1 MFNKNSRVKNT
12 LMASGAGIGYQFIK
26 IVLTFVYRT
35 VFLLVFSKEY
45 LGINGLFTNILQILS
60 LAELGVGTAI
70 VYRMYKPFAEENVE
84 QIGALLQFYKT
95 VYRII
100 ALVVVVL
107 SIGMYQLLPVLVD
120 MEEIPADV
128 NVTLVYFLF
137 VAQSVVSYFA
147 AYKQSV
153 IMADQ
158 KGYMVSLYQMATELT
173 ANLIRIVLVF
183 VSKNYVVVLAGGI
196 AVTATFNLGFGAYIS
211 AQYKEIFLIRAKL
224 DKQNMRQILTDTAS
238 LLCHKVGTVAVSATG
253 NMVLAK
259 FVSLVSV
266 GLYSNY
272 AMITNAVM
280 GTMSGIAGSMN
291 AIIGNYATV
300 HSKDETYRL
309 YLYCVHGYFW
319 LVSCLTICLYIL
331 FNVFIGAW
339 LDESYLFDQKVVLV
353 ICVQF
358 FVTCSRLVN
367 NIFINGCGLFALDK
381 IRPLIE
387 SAINLV
393 VSIALVH
400 LYGIVGVFVGGVV
413 SGVLTYYWREPYLL
427 LYRYF
432 GKKFKDYIHI
442 VVLWIVI
449 TIVSGVVFSWIAD
462 YMPEGWLGFLIRG
475 SVTFLGIN
483 LLYMLLMCRAK
494 FFRYFVGIAKDKIK
508 R

>member
-1 MFNKNSRVKNT
+1 MFNRNSRLKNVF
-12 LMASGAGIGYQFIK
+12 MASAASVGYQLIK

-35 VFLLVFSKEY
+35 VFLFVFSKEY

-70 VYRMYKPFAEENVE
+70 VYRMYRPFAQEDVE

-95 VYRII
+95 VYRVI

-107 SIGMYQLLPVLVD
+107 SIGMYQLLPVLVN
-120 MEEIPADV
+120 MEEIPSDV
-128 NVTLVYFLF
+128 NVTVVYSLF

-153 IMADQ
+153 ITADQ
-158 KGYMVSLYQMATELT
+158 RGYMVSLYQMATELA
-173 ANLIRIVLVF
+173 ANLIRIALVF
-183 VSKNYVVVLAGGI
+183 ISRNYVVVLAGGI
-196 AVTATFNLGFGAYIS
+196 VVTAAFNFGFGAYIS
-211 AQYKEIFLIRAKL
+211 SQYKEIFRIRAKL
-224 DKQNMRQILTDTAS
+224 DKQSMKEILSDTAS

-280 GTMSGIAGSMN
+280 GMMSSAAGSMN
-291 AIIGNYATV
+291 SIVGNYATV

-309 YLYCVHGYFW
+309 YLYCVHGCFW
-319 LVSCLTICLYIL
+319 LVSCLSICLCIL
-331 FNVFIGAW
+331 LNVFVEAW
-339 LDESYLFDQKVVLV
+339 LDASYLFDQTVVVV
-353 ICVQF
+353 ICIQF
-358 FVTCSRLVN
+358 FVMCSRLVN

-381 IRPLIE
+381 VRPLIE
-387 SAINLV
+387 AAINLV
-393 VSIALVH
+393 VSVALVH
-400 LYGIVGVFVGGVV
+400 RYGIVGVFVGGVV

-427 LYRYF
+427 LNRYF
-432 GKKFKDYIHI
+432 GKNFKDYIPI
-442 VVLWIVI
+442 VLLWVVI
-449 TIVSGVVFSWIAD
+449 TVMSGYLFSWIT
-462 YMPEGWLGFLIRG
+462 GFLPVGWIGFFLRG
-475 SVTFLGIN
+475 IVTLVGTN
-483 LLYMLLMCRAK
+483 LLYALLMYRTE
-494 FFRYFVGIAKDKIK
+494 FFRYFAGVLMEKMK